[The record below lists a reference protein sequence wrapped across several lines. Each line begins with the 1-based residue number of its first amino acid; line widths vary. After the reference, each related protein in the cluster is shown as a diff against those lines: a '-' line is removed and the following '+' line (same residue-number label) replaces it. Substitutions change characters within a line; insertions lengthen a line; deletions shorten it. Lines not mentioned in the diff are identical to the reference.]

1 MLASIHRCTSR
12 RRVTAIADVASKPT
26 KVDTVEI
33 EDGTVIE
40 IEYESKVGG
49 EDGLPPGYIITPS
62 QGRIWFDEAVRKQMG
77 MSGEEFLR
85 RVDAGE
91 WDDVWDKPGYL
102 HIGFLASLRSFA
114 EQE

>member
-1 MLASIHRCTSR
+1 MTDVVSKP
-12 RRVTAIADVASKPT
+12 ADVDP
-26 KVDTVEI
+26 VEL
-33 EDGTVIE
+33 EDGTTIE

-49 EDGLPPGYIITPS
+49 EDGQPPGYIITPR
-62 QGRIWFDEAVRKQMG
+62 QGRIWFDQAVRKRMG

-91 WDDVWDKPGYL
+91 WDEVWDKPGYL